1 MGGLLIF
8 FMKNLSRIST
18 ALLGLMFLV
27 SAFAKAWDAEA
38 FAQML
43 LLYGSKLFGI
53 GAPIIIMI
61 EAILGMSLLLR
72 IYPRWMAASADIF
85 LIAVS
90 AIFSYGVL
98 AKGIE
103 DCGCFGALSRLYT
116 GAPWMTFVRNAV
128 FLVISIP
135 ALRYRADEDGF
146 CWPKAL
152 ATVVVASMACFA
164 AGLSMRKSF
173 ELPKWSSVQKDNWEQ
188 TMTKLNAIY
197 PFSADSTYVVYLFS
211 FSCAYCQ
218 NSFANVE
225 QYQQFGLMDKVLG
238 IAIEDEEQQERFCR
252 IYRPEI
258 PILTIPHDQMS
269 DMTGSLPIAIYIK
282 DGKIKD
288 VEGGGVTSPGI
299 FLK

>member
-1 MGGLLIF
+1 
-8 FMKNLSRIST
+8 MKNLSRIST

-43 LLYGSKLFGI
+43 LLYGSKLLGI
-53 GAPIIIMI
+53 GAPIVIMM
-61 EAILGMSLLLR
+61 EAILGMALLLR
-72 IYPRWMAASADIF
+72 VYPRWMTMAADIF
-85 LIAVS
+85 LVTVS
-90 AIFSYGVL
+90 AIFAYGVL

-116 GAPWMTFVRNAV
+116 GRPWMTFVRNGI
-128 FLVISIP
+128 FLMISVP
-135 ALRYRADEDGF
+135 ALLDKPEKDGF

-164 AGLSMRKSF
+164 TGLSMRQSF
-173 ELPKWSSVQKDNWEQ
+173 ELPKWSSVQKDNWEE
-188 TMTKLNAIY
+188 TMNKLNAVY

-225 QYQQFGLMDKVLG
+225 QYQQFGLMDKVIG
-238 IAIEDEEQQERFCR
+238 IAIQDEEKEARFCR
-252 IYRPEI
+252 IYKPEI
-258 PILTIPHDQMS
+258 QILTIPHEQMT
-269 DMTGSLPIAIYIK
+269 DMTGSLPVALYIK

-299 FLK
+299 FLE